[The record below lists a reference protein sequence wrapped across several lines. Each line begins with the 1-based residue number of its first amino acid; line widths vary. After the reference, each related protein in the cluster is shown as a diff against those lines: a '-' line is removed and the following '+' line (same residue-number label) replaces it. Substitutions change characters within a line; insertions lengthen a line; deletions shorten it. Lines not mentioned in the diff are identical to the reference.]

1 MGPGFTSVM
10 ASASTSVSLSFSDGD
25 TLHLLLTLS
34 VLLVAVHAIGFLF
47 VKLRQPRVAGEIIA
61 GLALG
66 PTLLG
71 LLRPDLLI
79 SSSPGRVN
87 DGGVGGNLPAR
98 AVAPDVLRGGN
109 PESHRRR
116 GKGGRRR

>member
-1 MGPGFTSVM
+1 MARLTRSWGVSWGRSSLGEASMSAVVGSVA
-10 ASASTSVSLSFSDGD
+10 ASAPAGVSLSFSNGD

-34 VLLVAVHAIGFLF
+34 VLLIAVHSLGFLF

-71 LLRPDLLI
+71 LLSPDLSHQLI
-79 SSSPGRVN
+79 T
-87 DGGVGGNLPAR
+87 
-98 AVAPDVLRGGN
+98 
-109 PESHRRR
+109 
-116 GKGGRRR
+116 

>member
-1 MGPGFTSVM
+1 MSAVVGSVA
-10 ASASTSVSLSFSDGD
+10 ASAPTGVSLSFSNGD

-34 VLLVAVHAIGFLF
+34 ILLVAVHSMGFLF

-71 LLRPDLLI
+71 WLNPGLAHQLVAGNQSTTAVLGAMYQLGQLLL
-79 SSSPGRVN
+79 
-87 DGGVGGNLPAR
+87 
-98 AVAPDVLRGGN
+98 
-109 PESHRRR
+109 
-116 GKGGRRR
+116 

>member
-1 MGPGFTSVM
+1 MG
-10 ASASTSVSLSFSDGD
+10 VSLSFSNGE

-34 VLLVAVHAIGFLF
+34 VLLVAVHSVGFLF

-71 LLRPDLLI
+71 LLRPDLSLQI
-79 SSSPGRVN
+79 IAGTASTTAG
-87 DGGVGGNLPAR
+87 D
-98 AVAPDVLRGGN
+98 PD
-109 PESHRRR
+109 
-116 GKGGRRR
+116 

>member
-1 MGPGFTSVM
+1 MRV
-10 ASASTSVSLSFSDGD
+10 AVSLSFTDGD

-34 VLLVAVHAIGFLF
+34 VLLVAVHSVGFLF

-71 LLRPDLLI
+71 LLRPDLAHQLVAGTA
-79 SSSPGRVN
+79 STT
-87 DGGVGGNLPAR
+87 
-98 AVAPDVLRGGN
+98 AVLGAIYQLGQLLLMYCAGATLR
-109 PESHRRR
+109 SQRRR
-116 GKGGRRR
+116 GEGRTMSLIALIGNLV

>member
-1 MGPGFTSVM
+1 MRV
-10 ASASTSVSLSFSDGD
+10 AVSLSFSDGD

-34 VLLVAVHAIGFLF
+34 VLLVAVHVMGFLF

-71 LLRPDLLI
+71 YLRPDLTHALI
-79 SSSPGRVN
+79 AGSVSTTAVLGAIYQL
-87 DGGVGGNLPAR
+87 GQLLLMYCAGVT
-98 AVAPDVLRGGN
+98 LR
-109 PESHRRR
+109 SHRRR
-116 GKGGRRR
+116 GEL

>member
-1 MGPGFTSVM
+1 MT
-10 ASASTSVSLSFSDGD
+10 ASLSFSDGD

-34 VLLVAVHAIGFLF
+34 VLLVAVHVMGFLF

-71 LLRPDLLI
+71 FLRPDLTHQLI
-79 SSSPGRVN
+79 AGNSSTT
-87 DGGVGGNLPAR
+87 
-98 AVAPDVLRGGN
+98 AVLGALYQLGQLLLMYCAGATLQ
-109 PESHRRR
+109 SHRRR
-116 GKGGRRR
+116 GEGRTTTLIDRKSVV